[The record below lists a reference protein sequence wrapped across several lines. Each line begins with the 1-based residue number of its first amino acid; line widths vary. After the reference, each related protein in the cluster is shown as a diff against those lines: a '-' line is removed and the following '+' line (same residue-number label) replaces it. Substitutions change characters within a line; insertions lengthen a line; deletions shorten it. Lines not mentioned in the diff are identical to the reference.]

1 MKINDMKG
9 SAIVI
14 SASGMAN
21 AGRIR
26 HHLKHNLWRSG
37 ASIVF
42 VGFQAQGTPGRNI
55 IDGAKKIRIANE
67 DIAVK
72 AKIWTIGGFSAHA
85 GQSQLMDWLGN
96 FTNKKMPVFLVHGE
110 ATAQDV
116 LASLIREK
124 LGFDVTIPEYLEEIK
139 IKPGVQLEELKQPQ
153 AAPQPVN
160 LDPLLAELKSKID
173 SINNQM
179 EKIKSLPASRQTEFY
194 DLLKQAN
201 QNIDEIKIDHL
212 SDPK

>member
-1 MKINDMKG
+1 
-9 SAIVI
+9 
-14 SASGMAN
+14 
-21 AGRIR
+21 
-26 HHLKHNLWRSG
+26 
-37 ASIVF
+37 
-42 VGFQAQGTPGRNI
+42 
-55 IDGAKKIRIANE
+55 
-67 DIAVK
+67 
-72 AKIWTIGGFSAHA
+72 
-85 GQSQLMDWLGN
+85 
-96 FTNKKMPVFLVHGE
+96 VHGE